1 MFEGAE
7 EADCR
12 LRAEFQKTLDQGH
25 TSKGMW
31 AFRKPYTIR
40 FGRVYGDGWKRCL
53 AMDGVSEAQRE
64 DLPCFW
70 CLYSDYYDKTEPVP
84 WAYVLCEPL
93 IENGCRTPW
102 PTHLSRLKPV
112 CFVPVVVETPGPTIE
127 ELSDDELRMWDSE
140 EASSDAGQDD
150 GDVWA
155 SYQRGL
161 WEKCQCWHAY
171 VAWRQAEDWSRE
183 EPNHDE
189 DDWAGYASIHS
200 DDLWHQRH
208 GDSRDD
214 EDWLQQWPGEDD
226 ADARAG
232 DAAVD
237 DKDWWQEAVGEHL
250 WQEWWQ
256 EGHGGDWWQEPQEG
270 HDEDWWLGG
279 PGAEWWQEGRDQYQG
294 QRWR

>member
-1 MFEGAE
+1 M
-7 EADCR
+7 
-12 LRAEFQKTLDQGH
+12 
-25 TSKGMW
+25 
-31 AFRKPYTIR
+31 
-40 FGRVYGDGWKRCL
+40 
-53 AMDGVSEAQRE
+53 
-64 DLPCFW
+64 
-70 CLYSDYYDKTEPVP
+70 TEPVP
-84 WAYVLCEPL
+84 CAYVLCEPL
-93 IENGCRTPW
+93 IHVGCRTPW
-102 PTHLSRLKPV
+102 RTHLSRLIPV
-112 CFVPVVVETPGPTIE
+112 SFEPVVVETPGPIIV

-161 WEKCQCWHAY
+161 WEKCQCWHQK
-171 VAWRQAEDWSRE
+171 RLTMMRMQEDWSRE

-200 DDLWHQRH
+200 DDWWRQRH
-208 GDSRDD
+208 GGYNRRFWQTCQCWDGCGDSRDD

-237 DKDWWQEAVGEHL
+237 DEDGWQETVGKH
-250 WQEWWQ
+250 WRQEWWQ
-256 EGHGGDWWQEPQEG
+256 EGHGGDWWQEAQEG
-270 HDEDWWLGG
+270 HDEDWWPEGS
-279 PGAEWWQEGRDQYQG
+279 GAEWWQEGRDQWQG